1 VDERGEIR
9 QEGLELFF
17 VLAPGMR
24 RTLER
29 TRDKRSSF
37 IIFTR
42 LNILV
47 LASFVILF
55 SIISA
60 LSSLLILVNDGGG

>member
-17 VLAPGMR
+17 VLAPSMR

-29 TRDKRSSF
+29 TRDKRSSV

-47 LASFVILF
+47 LVSFVI
-55 SIISA
+55 
-60 LSSLLILVNDGGG
+60 SLLDHFHLVQSINLGK